1 MTRTAAARALEA
13 YRDTHGGLEPTE
25 SVRATVRTP
34 ERLTGLGELLAVEYG
49 TDKGD
54 GATRY
59 RHEFQ
64 GNTRPVLTFD
74 ERGKLHVVR
83 QRDVFITS
91 HGIEDEAP
99 MAKAMT
105 VPNGKGKASRRRYG
119 RRTRRNAGAREYL
132 MNAAKALGA
141 GVIGGGLAELTN
153 YVQEQGTMSV
163 GQRAA
168 VHGGLAAAGAAV
180 GAFSPLLGAGIV
192 GGQAAAGIR
201 AGRAWY
207 ATRPTTTPP
216 PGQTTTPPGQTTTP
230 PGATTPP
237 PPPSP
242 PGRAGL
248 DDGRNDPGYIQA
260 MSEYYS
266 RWYPDYYRDSWAPYA
281 RSVARELANA

>member
-1 MTRTAAARALEA
+1 MSRSAAARALEA

-25 SVRATVRTP
+25 RVRATVRTP

-54 GATRY
+54 GAARY
-59 RHEFQ
+59 RHEFR

-83 QRDVFITS
+83 QGDVYITS
-91 HGIEDEAP
+91 HGIEDEGP

-105 VPNGKGKASRRRYG
+105 IPNGKGKARGRRRYG
-119 RRTRRNAGAREYL
+119 RRRSNAGAREYL

-141 GVIGGGLAELTN
+141 GVLGGGLAELTN

-207 ATRPTTTPP
+207 ATRPQ
-216 PGQTTTPPGQTTTP
+216 QTTTPPGQTTTP
-230 PGATTPP
+230 PATTPP
-237 PPPSP
+237 GQQAPPPPTP
-242 PGRAGL
+242 PQRAGL
-248 DDGRNDPGYIQA
+248 DDGRTDPGYIQA

-266 RWYPDYYRDSWAPYA
+266 RWFPDYYRDSWAPYA
-281 RSVARELANA
+281 RSVARELANANA